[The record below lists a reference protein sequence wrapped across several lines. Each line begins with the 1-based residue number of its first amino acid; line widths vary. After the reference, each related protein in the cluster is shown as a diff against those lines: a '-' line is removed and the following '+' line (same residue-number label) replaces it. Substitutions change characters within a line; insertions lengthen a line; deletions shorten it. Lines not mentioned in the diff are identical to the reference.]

1 VSAMSR
7 RDSGESQQRRP
18 RPMHT
23 PGYRL
28 VHPASPTPALVE
40 SPMRLGQRRAQPPPC
55 SMERSRSAGLVSSTL
70 SWHRSL
76 DDVRDPFRQLR
87 AHARTGVAPSGSGVP
102 AGSSS
107 TGTPARAAAPGRCRS
122 YTSLRR
128 RHGCPTTRGRLDG
141 RPTHG
146 CRRVTGSRGPRAA
159 ALLAR
164 RRGGLERATS
174 SGRRDGQSD
183 GPATPSTGSFDD
195 RACRKQRAPAVMG
208 PV

>member
-1 VSAMSR
+1 MSR

-40 SPMRLGQRRAQPPPC
+40 SPMRLGQRRAQPTALLHGEEPIGGPG
-55 SMERSRSAGLVSSTL
+55 ERSTL
-70 SWHRSL
+70 FWHRSL

-107 TGTPARAAAPGRCRS
+107 TGTPARAAAPGRCRP

-183 GPATPSTGSFDD
+183 GPDTPSTGSFDD
-195 RACRKQRAPAVMG
+195 RACRKQRALAVMG